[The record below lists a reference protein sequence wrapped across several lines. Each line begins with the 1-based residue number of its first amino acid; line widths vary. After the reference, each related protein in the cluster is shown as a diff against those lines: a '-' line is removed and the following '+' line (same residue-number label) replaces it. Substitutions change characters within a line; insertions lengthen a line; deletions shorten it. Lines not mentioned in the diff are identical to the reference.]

1 MSLNCSLIGH
11 TRRTCAK
18 LNCNSQGI
26 GSNTCEDSLTD
37 DSLSLDRDIEPH
49 PAPTPIPFTPKR
61 PRIDKTIRSTPR
73 PAKRQLFNSDKGLS
87 TVHSGWATDEVF
99 TSNGLRSSV
108 NALVMQ
114 NASFTVDEAN
124 QVIVTI
130 TNLYIKHS
138 EPYFFILQCPN

>member
-130 TNLYIKHS
+130 TNLYINILLHN
-138 EPYFFILQCPN
+138 FFVLHCPN